1 MVIRREQA
9 GGEGGVICI
18 PQSQH
23 AAIAGQMARAWGNV
37 DFPVPEPEDSVC
49 MAAERHDD
57 GMIAFDRDPERDPET
72 GLPRDFM
79 KMPLETWLECWRRGP
94 REVAD
99 DHPYAGLLVS
109 LHGVHLLGYR
119 KIDSGDEGAQ
129 RLVEDYRDEQAA
141 LQEELREAAAR
152 IPACEPCLA
161 DERIETN
168 RRLIAAW
175 DAMSLAVC
183 MPRLPDDVEA
193 VPLERGE
200 MTIRIK
206 SVGGVGGDQ
215 EVIEVDPWPFSA
227 DTVPLAAAGR
237 RLDGPEPDQEALDR
251 ALEEAPLRTLD
262 FTLVPPDDAG
272 DSAQSPSE
280 ELPI

>member
-1 MVIRREQA
+1 M
-9 GGEGGVICI
+9 ICI

-23 AAIAGQMARAWGNV
+23 AAVAGQMARAWGNI
-37 DFPVPEPEDSVC
+37 DFPVPEPQDSVC

-57 GMIAFDRDPERDPET
+57 GMIAFDREPERDPET

-94 REVAD
+94 REVGAD
-99 DHPYAGLLVS
+99 QPYAGLLVS

-119 KIDSGDEGAQ
+119 QIDADDEEAN
-129 RLVEDYRDEQAA
+129 RLVEAYRDEQTA
-141 LQEELREAAAR
+141 LQDELREAAAQ
-152 IPACEPCLA
+152 IPACKPCLSE
-161 DERIETN
+161 ERIETN

-200 MTIRIK
+200 MKITMT
-206 SVGGVGGDQ
+206 SVGATGGDQ
-215 EVIEVDPWPFSA
+215 QVIEVDPWPFSA
-227 DTVPLAAAGR
+227 DSVPLAAAGR
-237 RLDGPEPDQEALDR
+237 RLEGPEPDQQALDQ
-251 ALEEAPLRTLD
+251 ALGEAPLRTLD
-262 FTLVPPDDAG
+262 FTLVPPGEAEEPG
-272 DSAQSPSE
+272 SGSPVPGGM
-280 ELPI
+280 PI